1 MPYAAAPGTTWSMR
15 FWLFLVCICSTVSL
29 LIYRDLSLPWY
40 LKLPLGV
47 VIVHAYVSAGIALR
61 ASYVRSTPED

>member
-1 MPYAAAPGTTWSMR
+1 MR

-29 LIYRDLSLPWY
+29 LIYRELSLPWY

-47 VIVHAYVSAGIALR
+47 VLIHAYISTGYALR
-61 ASYVRSTPED
+61 ASYVRVKPGLKP